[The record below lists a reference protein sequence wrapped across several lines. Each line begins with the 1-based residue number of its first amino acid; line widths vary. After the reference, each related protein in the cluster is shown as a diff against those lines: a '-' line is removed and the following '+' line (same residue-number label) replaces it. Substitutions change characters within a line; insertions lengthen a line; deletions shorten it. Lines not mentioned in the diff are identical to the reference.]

1 MYTPAHFALPDEEA
15 WRILS
20 EAGAGFLLRSSP
32 TGLRSVFVPLV
43 VLDGAVVTHVARA
56 NDWWRDAREGEEVLV
71 AVNVASAYVSPRYYP
86 SRLEDPRVVPTW
98 NYVVVEARGHLSL
111 HEDREWLASQVR
123 RQTERFEGDVDP
135 WRVDQ
140 APADYLE
147 RQLAAIVGL
156 TVAVSSITG
165 KAKLSQ
171 NRPDQDRREVRR
183 RLGEGSEEERRVA
196 SWMPD
201 A

>member
-32 TGLRSVFVPLV
+32 TGLRSVFVPFV
-43 VLDGAVVTHVARA
+43 VLDGTLVTHVARG
-56 NDWWRDAREGEEVLV
+56 NDWWRDTDEGQEVLV

-98 NYVVVEARGHLSL
+98 NYVVVEVLGRLSV
-111 HEDREWLASQVR
+111 HQDPEWLAAQVR

-140 APADYLE
+140 APADYIE
-147 RQLAAIVGL
+147 RQLQAIVGL
-156 TVAVSSITG
+156 TIAVTGITG

-171 NRPDQDRREVRR
+171 NRPDQDRRAVRS
-183 RLGEGSEEERRVA
+183 RLGEGSVEERRVA

-201 A
+201 V

>member
-32 TGLRSVFVPLV
+32 TGLRSIFVPLL
-43 VLDGAVVTHVARA
+43 VLDGTLVTHVARG
-56 NDWWRDAREGEEVLV
+56 NDWWRDAGVDEEVLAV
-71 AVNVASAYVSPRYYP
+71 VNVASAYVSPRYYP

-98 NYVVVEARGHLSL
+98 NYVVVEARGRLSV
-111 HEDREWLASQVR
+111 HEDSEWLAAQVR
-123 RQTERFEGDVDP
+123 RQTEHFEGDTDP

-140 APADYLE
+140 VPAEYLE
-147 RQLAAIVGL
+147 RQLQAIVGL
-156 TVAVSSITG
+156 SIAVTAITG

-171 NRPDQDRREVRR
+171 NRPDQDRLEVRR
-183 RLGEGSEEERRVA
+183 RLGEGSTDERRVA

-201 A
+201 V